1 MRVLSAPQQR
11 RGRDPYAE
19 SFRERHAVGIG
30 RIRRWIRRIVLAV
43 TLYVLYLV
51 GIWLLLP
58 WGQNGL
64 PPFSI
69 GAANTF
75 IPGLLF
81 RLFGLGFTLFFAM
94 MFLIIQFV
102 ALFWFL
108 GRGRTYI
115 IYPGE
120 YDATFDDV
128 RGQKAAVEA
137 TREVVR
143 LFQGFKKF
151 RKMGGYPPQGILLEG
166 PPGTGKT
173 LLSKAIA
180 GEVSVPFI
188 YASASSFSSMFMGIG
203 NLKVMRLFTKARKFS
218 ERYGGAVI
226 FMDELDAIGSRG
238 GVAQTMEPY
247 PFHEPFHHGL
257 EERLLDGRVES
268 PSRTGGFVDRVMGGM
283 GMGGM
288 GMGGMLV
295 NELLVQMDGLEQPRG
310 FRRFLRRMI
319 PLFIR
324 RNLKRKV
331 PSYNILVIG
340 ATNKADALDP
350 ALLRPGRFDR
360 RLHVGL
366 PDKKGRMDIADYYL
380 KKVRHEEIDLEKLAK
395 ATVGYSPASI
405 KNVINEALIF
415 ALQDGRDSLGWEDI
429 WAAKLTDEIG
439 LKQPV
444 EYDEQEKVK
453 IATHEAGHAVASWY
467 LEREELQMQ
476 VITIIKREN
485 ALGLVSY
492 QEREERYVRT
502 RSDVVAR
509 IKTALA
515 AGAAENIYF
524 GETTTGVSGDL
535 QQATWAAATMVGLF
549 GMGEGLYSFGTLPNE
564 IAGSQ
569 VGALLRDGQVREEA
583 NGILAGAR
591 KEIEDLLRE
600 KSAMVEGVRDA
611 LLEREEIVGDEID
624 RLFADLES
632 GNGHLP
638 VPATGHDVRPPQ
650 NGSRRL
656 GSALATARRVF
667 GRR

>member
-1 MRVLSAPQQR
+1 MSAPQQR

-30 RIRRWIRRIVLAV
+30 RIRRWIRRIVLV
-43 TLYVLYLV
+43 ITLYVLYLV

-58 WGQNGL
+58 WGQGGL
-64 PPFSI
+64 PPYSV
-69 GAANTF
+69 GAASAF

-94 MFLIIQFV
+94 MFLIVQFV

-115 IYPGE
+115 IFPGE

-137 TREVVR
+137 TREVVK

-180 GEVSVPFI
+180 GEVNVPFI

-247 PFHEPFHHGL
+247 PFHEPFRHGL
-257 EERLLDGRVES
+257 EERLLHAPQES
-268 PSRTGGFVDRVMGGM
+268 PRRAGGLVDRIMGGM
-283 GMGGM
+283 GMG

-295 NELLVQMDGLEQPRG
+295 NELLVQMDGLEQPKG
-310 FRRFLRRMI
+310 LRRFLRRMI

-324 RNLKRKV
+324 RNLKRKT

-340 ATNKADALDP
+340 ATNKTDALDP

-366 PDKKGRMDIADYYL
+366 PDKKGRVDIADYYL

-395 ATVGYSPASI
+395 ATVGYSPARI

-453 IATHEAGHAVASWY
+453 IATHEAGHAVASWH

-502 RSDVVAR
+502 RSDVMAR

-549 GMGEGLYSFGTLPNE
+549 GMGKGLYSFGTLPNE
-564 IAGSQ
+564 LAGSSI
-569 VGALLRDGQVREEA
+569 GALLRDGQVREEA
-583 NGILAGAR
+583 DAILAGAR
-591 KEIEDLLRE
+591 KEIEALLHE

-624 RLFADLES
+624 KLFADLES
-632 GNGHLP
+632 PNGSLP
-638 VPATGHDVRPPQ
+638 VPTTGGVIQPQ
-650 NGSRRL
+650 NGSRKL

>member
-1 MRVLSAPQQR
+1 MAR
-11 RGRDPYAE
+11 RLRNRDPYAE

-30 RIRRWIRRIVLAV
+30 RIRRWIKRIMFVVA
-43 TLYVLYLV
+43 LYALYLL
-51 GIWLLLP
+51 GIYLFFP
-58 WGQNGL
+58 WGEVVETAQG
-64 PPFSI
+64 PTKAPEFSI
-69 GAANTF
+69 AAANGF
-75 IPGLLF
+75 IPGLLV

-94 MFLIIQFV
+94 MFLIVQFV

-108 GRGRTYI
+108 ARGRTYI

-180 GEVSVPFI
+180 GEVNVPFI

-218 ERYGGAVI
+218 EHFGGAVI

-247 PFHEPFHHGL
+247 PFHEPFRHGL
-257 EERLLDGRVES
+257 EDRLLEGPPETPR
-268 PSRTGGFVDRVMGGM
+268 RGGLFGLVDRIFAGGM
-283 GMGGM
+283 GM

-295 NELLVQMDGLEQPRG
+295 NELLVQMDGLEQPKG
-310 FRRFLRRMI
+310 IRRFLRRMI

-324 RNLKRKV
+324 RRLRRKV

-366 PDKKGRMDIADYYL
+366 PDKKGRKDIADYYL
-380 KKVRHEEIDLEKLAK
+380 KKVRHEDVDLDKLAK
-395 ATVGYSPASI
+395 ATVGYSPARI

-429 WAAKLTDEIG
+429 WSAKLTDEIG

-444 EYDEQEKVK
+444 EYNEEEKVK

-502 RSDVVAR
+502 RSDVMAR

-515 AGAAENIYF
+515 AGAAESVWF

-535 QQATWAAATMVGLF
+535 RQATWAAATMVGLF
-549 GMGEGLYSFGTLPNE
+549 GMGKELYSFGTVPNE
-564 IAGSQ
+564 MAGSSI
-569 VGALLRDGQVREEA
+569 GALLRDGQVREEA
-583 NGILAGAR
+583 NRILAEAR
-591 KEIEDLLRE
+591 AEIEELLRE
-600 KSAMVEGVRDA
+600 KSEVVEGVRDA
-611 LLEREEIVGDEID
+611 LLEREEIVGEEIEK
-624 RLFADLES
+624 LFAELES
-632 GNGHLP
+632 RGERQSSG
-638 VPATGHDVRPPQ
+638 VR
-650 NGSRRL
+650 
-656 GSALATARRVF
+656 
-667 GRR
+667 

>member
-1 MRVLSAPQQR
+1 VRALSALRQR

-180 GEVSVPFI
+180 GEVNVPFI

-238 GVAQTMEPY
+238 GVAQTMKPY
-247 PFHEPFHHGL
+247 PFHEPFRHGL
-257 EERLLDGRVES
+257 EERLLDGREGS
-268 PSRTGGFVDRVMGGM
+268 PRRTGGFVDRVMGGM

-324 RNLKRKV
+324 RNLKRKI

-366 PDKKGRMDIADYYL
+366 PDKKGRVDIADYYL
-380 KKVRHEEIDLEKLAK
+380 DKVQHEEIDLEKLAK
-395 ATVGYSPASI
+395 ATVGYSPARI

-549 GMGEGLYSFGTLPNE
+549 GMGKGLYSFGTLPNE

-583 NGILAGAR
+583 NGILAEAR

-624 RLFADLES
+624 RLFADLDS
-632 GNGHLP
+632 GSGHLP
-638 VPATGHDVRPPQ
+638 VPATGHDVSPPQ
-650 NGSRRL
+650 NGSRKL